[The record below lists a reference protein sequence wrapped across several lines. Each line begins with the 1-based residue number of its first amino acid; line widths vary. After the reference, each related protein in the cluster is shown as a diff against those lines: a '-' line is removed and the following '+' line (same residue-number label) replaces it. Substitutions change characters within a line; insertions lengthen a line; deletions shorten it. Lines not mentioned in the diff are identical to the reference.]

1 MARVPAREK
10 GRNKRVGS
18 KGARLLKLG
27 VEACHQCTVPHRDLL
42 LLPTIELPILIQS
55 CVAQSSSTVYSYDDM
70 PCSKP

>member
-1 MARVPAREK
+1 MARVPARER

-42 LLPTIELPILIQS
+42 LLPTIELRILI
-55 CVAQSSSTVYSYDDM
+55 
-70 PCSKP
+70 